1 MIITFCIPASVS
13 LNLTERELSWSGR
26 RFVFWESLQFVLN
39 CTTCMSFF
47 GEGPLAA
54 LELYNSLENLLPFS
68 RHPDGINYVKGTG
81 KYLAFEQYLVM
92 CIYL

>member
-1 MIITFCIPASVS
+1 MVWQEVC
-13 LNLTERELSWSGR
+13 
-26 RFVFWESLQFVLN
+26 VLGIFAV
-39 CTTCMSFF
+39 CFKLHDLYVIF